1 VARRRG
7 IWHVGDVTAEAAPSV
22 TPRDWSAEPADVLL
36 ADGTVAVIRSLR
48 ADDRDAVL
56 DLHESV
62 SVDTLRLR
70 FFSASRDAG
79 RHYVDHLFA
88 PGNTASAALV
98 ALIRGRV
105 AGLATAEVLS
115 PDSAEV
121 AFLVADQD
129 RGRGLGS
136 LLLEHLAAL
145 GRRHGVS
152 RFQAEVLGD
161 NYGMLGV
168 FRAAGFAATRKTV
181 AGEVEVEL
189 RTDASR
195 EAVEAADRREW
206 RAAARSLRPLLHP
219 SSVAVVGV
227 RRSAGGFGH
236 GVLEAIRGS
245 SYTGT
250 LHVIHPEAESIDGL
264 PTRPSLSDLDGPVD
278 LVVVAVPADGVADV
292 LRDAAANGAG
302 AAVVI
307 SSGFSGTGSDERRLE
322 LLAIARAHSLRLVGP
337 NSQGVLDNGN
347 GLNATLLHDV
357 PDVGGLAVASQSG
370 GMGFAL
376 LDLARDVG
384 LGVQTFVSL
393 GDKVD
398 VSSNDLLAAWMYDDG
413 VAAGALYLE
422 SFGNALKFARTARR
436 FAEQKPLLAVV
447 GGRSRARQDPT
458 AASTVGVGVDALLD
472 QAGVIACRTGAELTE
487 TALLLVEQP
496 LPAGL
501 RVCIVS
507 NTGGVGAL
515 TTDRADGQGMVV
527 AATSDDLAGALRAAV
542 PGAVDV
548 RNPVDLGAD
557 VPPGEL
563 TAALRAVLD
572 AGEADAVLVVLV
584 ANRLTDRDALFEAV
598 ARARPPGADVPLLL
612 VAPGAAYDAA
622 RGLPGVA
629 VYRTTDAAIGALGRA
644 MRYAE
649 WRRVPADQ
657 PEVELGTRGVHAR
670 TWVRSRLI
678 ARGSEPEWL
687 APSTQAELLAPY
699 GIHLVG
705 RLASGPDEAEAVAA
719 EIGYP
724 VAVKV
729 ADPTVLHKSDRG
741 LVRIDV
747 RTGGHVADAVR
758 RFAEDLGHDRVDV
771 LVQPLVLGHVASVG
785 LVRDPQLGPLV
796 RVAGGTG
803 GPAGG
808 WAEEVLLLPPVE
820 AADAA
825 RAVRALRLWPQLVGD
840 HGLEEVDLAPLEAL
854 VMSVGRLAVDVPHV
868 ADLSLEP
875 VVVNAHGL
883 FCVDVKVRVAEPPEL
898 DTGIPRRLRS

>member
-1 VARRRG
+1 
-7 IWHVGDVTAEAAPSV
+7 VTAEAAPAV
-22 TPRDWSAEPADVLL
+22 APRDWTAEPADVLL
-36 ADGTVAVIRSLR
+36 ADGTIAVIRSLR
-48 ADDRDAVL
+48 EDDRAAVL
-56 DLHESV
+56 ALHESV

-70 FFSASRDAG
+70 FFSPSREAG
-79 RHYVDHLFA
+79 RHYVAHLFA
-88 PGNTASAALV
+88 PENTRSAALV
-98 ALIRGRV
+98 AVIRGRV
-105 AGLATAEVLS
+105 AGLATAELLS

-121 AFLVADQD
+121 AFLVADED

-152 RFQAEVLGD
+152 RFEAEVLGD
-161 NYGMLGV
+161 NYGMLRV
-168 FRAAGFAATRKTV
+168 FRAAGFAATRRTV
-181 AGEVEVEL
+181 EGEVEVEL

-219 SSVAVVGV
+219 TSVAVVGV

-236 GVLEAIRGS
+236 GVLQAIRES
-245 SYTGT
+245 SYAGA
-250 LHVIHPEAESIDGL
+250 LHVVHPEAESIDGL
-264 PTRPSLSDLDGPVD
+264 PAVRGLAELDGPVD
-278 LVVVAVPADGVADV
+278 LVVVAVPAEGVAEV

-307 SSGFSGTGSDERRLE
+307 SSGFSGTGSDDRRRELLE
-322 LLAIARAHSLRLVGP
+322 LARSHSLRLVGP
-337 NSQGVLDNGN
+337 NSQGVLDNAE

-384 LGVQTFVSL
+384 LGVQAFVSL
-393 GDKVD
+393 GDKID
-398 VSSNDLLAAWMYDDG
+398 VSSNDLLAAWMDDEA
-413 VAAGALYLE
+413 VQAGALYLE

-447 GGRSRARQDPT
+447 GGRSRARQDP
-458 AASTVGVGVDALLD
+458 ASGSTVGVGVDALLD
-472 QAGVIACRTGAELTE
+472 QSGVIACRTGAELTE

-527 AATSDDLAGALRAAV
+527 EPPSPGLAAALRAAA
-542 PGAVDV
+542 PAAVDV

-557 VPPGEL
+557 VAPEEL
-563 TAALRAVLD
+563 TAVLRAVLD
-572 AGEADAVLVVLV
+572 SGEADAVLVMLV
-584 ANRLTDRDALFEAV
+584 ANRLTDRDALFAAV
-598 ARARPPGADVPLLL
+598 AAARPAGAGVPLLL
-612 VAPGAAYDAA
+612 VAPGAAFEAA
-622 RGLPGVA
+622 RGLPGVTS
-629 VYRTTDAAIGALGRA
+629 YRTTDAAIGALGRA
-644 MRYAE
+644 MRYAA
-649 WRRVPADQ
+649 WRRVPTDQ

-670 TWVRSRLI
+670 TWARTRLA
-678 ARGSEPEWL
+678 ARGGEPEWL
-687 APSTQAELLAPY
+687 APDAQAELLAPY

-705 RLASGPDEAEAVAA
+705 TLASGPEQASQEAV
-719 EIGYP
+719 ELGFP

-747 RTGGHVADAVR
+747 RTGADVADAVR
-758 RFAEDLGHDRVDV
+758 RFAEELGRPDVGV
-771 LVQPLVLGHVASVG
+771 LVQPLVLGHQASVG

-796 RVAGGTG
+796 RVAGGAA
-803 GPAGG
+803 GPAGS
-808 WAEEVLLLPPVE
+808 WAEDVLLLPPVD

-840 HGLEEVDLAPLEAL
+840 HGLEAVDLAPLEAL
-854 VMSVGRLAVDVPHV
+854 VVSVGRLAVDVPHV
-868 ADLSLEP
+868 ADLTLEP

-883 FCVDVKVRVAEPPEL
+883 FCVDVKVRIAEPPEL
-898 DTGIPRRLRS
+898 DTGVPRRLRP

>member
-1 VARRRG
+1 
-7 IWHVGDVTAEAAPSV
+7 VTAEASPST

-36 ADGTVAVIRSLR
+36 ADGTIAVIRSVTTS
-48 ADDRDAVL
+48 DRDAVL
-56 DLHESV
+56 GLHESV

-70 FFSASRDAG
+70 FFSPSREAG
-79 RHYVDHLFA
+79 RRYVDHLFA
-88 PGNTASAALV
+88 PDNTGSAALV
-98 ALIRGRV
+98 ALVRGRV
-105 AGLATAEVLS
+105 AGLATAELLS

-121 AFLVADQD
+121 AFLVADED

-136 LLLEHLAAL
+136 LLLEHLAAY
-145 GRRHGVS
+145 GRRHGVR
-152 RFQAEVLGD
+152 RFEAEVLGD
-161 NYGMLGV
+161 NHGMLRV
-168 FRAAGFAATRKTV
+168 FRAAGFAATRRNV
-181 AGEVEVEL
+181 AGEVVVEL

-219 SSVAVVGV
+219 TSVAVVGV

-236 GVLEAIRGS
+236 GVLEAIRS
-245 SYTGT
+245 SPYAGT
-250 LHVIHPEAESIDGL
+250 LHLVHPDAESIDGIA
-264 PTRPSLSDLDGPVD
+264 TRRSLADLDGPVD
-278 LVVVAVPADGVADV
+278 LVVVAVPADRVADV

-302 AAVVI
+302 AAVVM
-307 SSGFSGTGSDERRLE
+307 SSGFSGTGSDERRRE
-322 LLAIARAHSLRLVGP
+322 LVGLARAHSLRLVGP
-337 NSQGVLDNGN
+337 NSQGVLDNGD

-357 PDVGGLAVASQSG
+357 PAVGGLAVASQSG

-384 LGVQTFVSL
+384 LGVQAFVSL

-398 VSSNDLLAAWMYDDG
+398 VSSNDLLAAWMDDDT

-447 GGRSRARQDPT
+447 GGRARARRDP
-458 AASTVGVGVDALLD
+458 AVASTVGVGVDALLD
-472 QAGVIACRTGAELTE
+472 QSGVIACRTGAELTE

-515 TTDRADGQGMVV
+515 TTDRADHQGMVV
-527 AATSDDLAGALRAAV
+527 AASSAELTAALSAAV

-557 VPPGEL
+557 VTPEEL
-563 TAALRAVLD
+563 TTALREVLD
-572 AGEADAVLVVLV
+572 AGEADAVLVLLV
-584 ANRLTDRDALFEAV
+584 ANRLTDRAALFAAV
-598 ARARPPGADVPLLL
+598 AQARPAGADVPLLM
-612 VAPGAAYDAA
+612 VAPGAAFDAA
-622 RGLPGVA
+622 RGLRGA
-629 VYRTTDAAIGALGRA
+629 TVYRTTDAAIGALGRA
-644 MRYAE
+644 MRYAA
-649 WRRVPADQ
+649 WRRVLPDR
-657 PEVELGTRGVHAR
+657 PKVELGTRGVHAR
-670 TWVRSRLI
+670 AWVRSRLA
-678 ARGSEPEWL
+678 ARTGEPEWL
-687 APSTQAELLAPY
+687 TPAAQAELLAPY

-705 RLASGPDEAEAVAA
+705 RVAGGPEDAEAVAA

-741 LVRIDV
+741 LVRIDL
-747 RTGGHVADAVR
+747 RTGSDVADAVR
-758 RFAEDLGHDRVDV
+758 RFAEELGHHEVDV

-796 RVAGGTG
+796 RVAGGAAAGAGPG
-803 GPAGG
+803 GS
-808 WAEEVLLLPPVE
+808 WADDVLLLPPVE

-854 VMSVGRLAVDVPHV
+854 VTSVGQLAVDVPHV
-868 ADLSLEP
+868 AELTLEP
-875 VVVNAHGL
+875 VVVNAHGI
-883 FCVDVKVRVAEPPEL
+883 FCVDVKVRIAEPTEL
-898 DTGIPRRLRS
+898 DAGIPRRLRP

>member
-1 VARRRG
+1 M
-7 IWHVGDVTAEAAPSV
+7 
-22 TPRDWSAEPADVLL
+22 LL

-48 ADDRDAVL
+48 EDDRDAVL
-56 DLHESV
+56 ALHESV

-70 FFSASRDAG
+70 FFSPSREAG
-79 RHYVDHLFA
+79 RLYVDHLFA
-88 PGNTASAALV
+88 RDNTSSAALV
-98 ALIRGRV
+98 ALVRGRV
-105 AGLATAEVLS
+105 AGLATAELLS

-121 AFLVADQD
+121 AFLVADED

-152 RFQAEVLGD
+152 RFVAEVLGD

-168 FRAAGFAATRKTV
+168 FRAAGFAATRRAV
-181 AGEVEVEL
+181 AGEVDVEL
-189 RTDASR
+189 HTDASR

-219 SSVAVVGV
+219 ASVAVVGV

-236 GVLEAIRGS
+236 GVLEAIRS
-245 SYTGT
+245 SPYAGA
-250 LHVIHPEAESIDGL
+250 LHVVHPEADAIDGL
-264 PTRPSLSDLDGPVD
+264 PTVRSLADLDDPVD

-302 AAVVI
+302 SALVI
-307 SSGFSGTGSDERRLE
+307 SSGFSGTGRDERRRE
-322 LLAIARAHSLRLVGP
+322 LLGLARAHSLRLVGP
-337 NSQGVLDNGN
+337 NSQGVLANGD
-347 GLNATLLHDV
+347 GLDATLLHDV
-357 PDVGGLAVASQSG
+357 PEVGGLAVASQSG

-384 LGVQTFVSL
+384 LGVQAFVSL

-398 VSSNDLLAAWMYDDG
+398 VSSNDLLAAWMDDES
-413 VAAGALYLE
+413 VAACALYLE

-447 GGRSRARQDPT
+447 GGRSRARQDPSV
-458 AASTVGVGVDALLD
+458 STVGVGVDALLD
-472 QAGVIACRTGAELTE
+472 QSGVIACPTGAELTE

-527 AATSDDLAGALRAAV
+527 EPTSYDLGAALRAAV

-557 VPPGEL
+557 VTPDEL

-572 AGEADAVLVVLV
+572 AGETDAVLVLLV
-584 ANRLTDRDALFEAV
+584 ANRLTDRDALFAAV
-598 ARARPPGADVPLLL
+598 ARARPSGADVPLLL
-612 VAPGAAYDAA
+612 VTPGAAFEAA
-622 RGLPGVA
+622 RGLPGVT
-629 VYRTTDAAIGALGRA
+629 VYRSTDAAIGALGRA
-644 MRYAE
+644 MRYAA

-670 TWVRSRLI
+670 TWARSRLTD
-678 ARGSEPEWL
+678 RHGEPEWL
-687 APSTQAELLAPY
+687 APSAHGELLAPY

-705 RLASGPDEAEAVAA
+705 RLAHGPDEAETVAA

-741 LVRIDV
+741 LVRIDL
-747 RTGGHVADAVR
+747 RTGRDVADAVR
-758 RFAEDLGHDRVDV
+758 RFTDELGRDHVDV
-771 LVQPLVLGHVASVG
+771 LVQPLVLGHLASVG

-796 RVAGGTG
+796 RVASGA
-803 GPAGG
+803 GPVGS
-808 WAEEVLLLPPVE
+808 WAEEVLLLPPVG

-868 ADLSLEP
+868 ADLTLEP

-883 FCVDVKVRVAEPPEL
+883 FCVDVKLRLAEPPEL

>member
-1 VARRRG
+1 M
-7 IWHVGDVTAEAAPSV
+7 TAHDAPSV
-22 TPRDWSAEPADVLL
+22 TPRDWRAEPADVLL
-36 ADGTVAVIRSLR
+36 ADGTIAVIRS
-48 ADDRDAVL
+48 AHEGDRDAVL
-56 DLHESV
+56 ELHESV

-70 FFSASRDAG
+70 FFSPSREAG
-79 RHYVDHLFA
+79 RRYVDHLFA
-88 PGNTASAALV
+88 PDNTASAALV
-98 ALIRGRV
+98 ALVGGRV
-105 AGLATAEVLS
+105 AGLATAELLS

-121 AFLVADQD
+121 AFLIADED

-145 GRRHGVS
+145 GRHHGVS
-152 RFQAEVLGD
+152 RFMAEVLGD
-161 NYGMLGV
+161 NYGMLRV
-168 FRAAGFAATRKTV
+168 FRTAGFAATRTTV

-219 SSVAVVGV
+219 TSVAVVGV
-227 RRSAGGFGH
+227 RRSAHGFGH
-236 GVLEAIRGS
+236 GVLDAIRSS
-245 SYTGT
+245 SYAGT

-264 PTRPSLSDLDGPVD
+264 PTLRSLGDLDAPVD

-307 SSGFSGTGSDERRLE
+307 SSGFSGSGSDARRLE
-322 LLAIARAHSLRLVGP
+322 LLGIARAHSLRLIGP
-337 NSQGVLDNGN
+337 NSQGVLDNVD

-357 PDVGGLAVASQSG
+357 PEVGGLAVASQSG

-384 LGVQTFVSL
+384 LGVQSFVSL

-398 VSSNDLLAAWMYDDG
+398 VSSNDLLAAWMDDAG
-413 VAAGALYLE
+413 VLAGALYLE

-447 GGRSRARQDPT
+447 GGRSRARQDLT
-458 AASTVGVGVDALLD
+458 SASTVGVGVDALLD
-472 QAGVIACRTGAELTE
+472 QSGVIACQTGAELTE

-501 RVCIVS
+501 RICIVS

-515 TTDRADGQGMVV
+515 TTDRADRHGMVV
-527 AATSDDLAGALRAAV
+527 APTSDELGATLRAAV

-548 RNPVDLGAD
+548 RNPIDLGAD
-557 VPPGEL
+557 VTPGEL
-563 TAALRAVLD
+563 TAALRGVLEGGD
-572 AGEADAVLVVLV
+572 ADAVLVLLV
-584 ANRLTDRDALFEAV
+584 ANRLTDRDALFAAV
-598 ARARPPGADVPLLL
+598 AQARPAGADVPLLL
-612 VAPGAAYDAA
+612 VTPGAAFDAA
-622 RGLPGVA
+622 RHLQGVTT
-629 VYRTTDAAIGALGRA
+629 YRTTEAAIGALGRA
-644 MRYAE
+644 MRYAA
-649 WRRVPADQ
+649 WRRVPADR
-657 PEVELGTRGVHAR
+657 PEVEIGTRGVHAR
-670 TWVRSRLI
+670 AWVRSRL
-678 ARGSEPEWL
+678 ATRSGEPEWL
-687 APSTQAELLAPY
+687 GPSAQAELLAPY

-705 RLASGPDEAEAVAA
+705 RLATGPDEAEAVAA

-729 ADPTVLHKSDRG
+729 ADPTVRHKSDRG
-741 LVRIDV
+741 LVRVDV
-747 RTGGHVADAVR
+747 RTGGDVADAVR
-758 RFAEDLGHDRVDV
+758 RFAEELGQDRVDV
-771 LVQPLVLGHVASVG
+771 LVQPLVLGHLASVG

-796 RVAGGTG
+796 RVAGGAA
-803 GPAGG
+803 GPVGS

-820 AADAA
+820 AAHAA
-825 RAVRALRLWPQLVGD
+825 RAVRALGLWPQLVGD
-840 HGLEEVDLAPLEAL
+840 RGLQEVALAPLEAL

-868 ADLSLEP
+868 ADLTLEP
-875 VVVNAHGL
+875 VVVNADGI
-883 FCVDVKVRVAEPPEL
+883 FCVDVNLRIAEPPDL
-898 DTGIPRRLRS
+898 DTGIPRQLRS

>member
-1 VARRRG
+1 VVRRRR
-7 IWHVGDVTAEAAPSV
+7 IWHVGDVTAPGAPTV
-22 TPRDWSAEPADVLL
+22 TPREWSAEPADVLL

-48 ADDRDAVL
+48 EDDRDALL

-79 RHYVDHLFA
+79 RRYVDHLFA
-88 PGNTASAALV
+88 PDNTGSAALV

-195 EAVEAADRREW
+195 EAVDAADRREW

-227 RRSAGGFGH
+227 RRSTGGFGH

-245 SYTGT
+245 SYAGT

-264 PTRPSLSDLDGPVD
+264 PTSRSLSDIDGPVD

-337 NSQGVLDNGN
+337 NSQGVLDNGD

-458 AASTVGVGVDALLD
+458 LASTVGVGVDALLD
-472 QAGVIACRTGAELTE
+472 QCGVIACRTGAELTE

-501 RVCIVS
+501 RLCIVS

-515 TTDRADGQGMVV
+515 TTDRAGGQGMVV
-527 AATSDDLAGALRAAV
+527 AATSDDLGEALRATV

-563 TAALRAVLD
+563 SAALRAVLD

-598 ARARPPGADVPLLL
+598 ARARPSGADVPLLL

-644 MRYAE
+644 MRYAA
-649 WRRVPADQ
+649 WRRVPPDQ

-670 TWVRSRLI
+670 TWVRSRLA
-678 ARGSEPEWL
+678 ARGGEPEWL
-687 APSTQAELLAPY
+687 APSAQSELLGPY

-747 RTGGHVADAVR
+747 RTGGDVVDAVR
-758 RFAEDLGHDRVDV
+758 RFAEELGHERVDV

-803 GPAGG
+803 GPAGS
-808 WAEEVLLLPPVE
+808 WADEVLLLPPVE

-840 HGLEEVDLAPLEAL
+840 HGLETVDLAPLEAL

>member
-1 VARRRG
+1 MTADGAPSAVAR
-7 IWHVGDVTAEAAPSV
+7 E
-22 TPRDWSAEPADVLL
+22 WSAEPVDVLL
-36 ADGTVAVIRSLR
+36 ADGTVAVIRSLVEEDR
-48 ADDRDAVL
+48 AAVL
-56 DLHESV
+56 GLHESV

-70 FFSASRDAG
+70 FFSPSRETG
-79 RHYVDHLFA
+79 RRYVDHLFS
-88 PGNTASAALV
+88 PDNTSSAALV
-98 ALIRGRV
+98 ALVRGRI

-121 AFLVADQD
+121 AFLVADED

-145 GRRHGVS
+145 GRRYGVS
-152 RFQAEVLGD
+152 RFEAEVLGD
-161 NYGMLGV
+161 NYGMLHV
-168 FRAAGFAATRKTV
+168 FRAAGFATTRTTV
-181 AGEVEVEL
+181 AGEVEVAL

-219 SSVAVVGV
+219 TSVAVVGV

-236 GVLEAIRGS
+236 GVLDAIRSS
-245 SYTGT
+245 SYAGT
-250 LHVIHPEAESIDGL
+250 LYVIHPEAESIDGL
-264 PTRPSLSDLDGPVD
+264 PTSRSLGDLDEPVD

-292 LRDAAANGAG
+292 LRDAAANRAG
-302 AAVVI
+302 AAIVI
-307 SSGFSGTGSDERRLE
+307 SSGFSGTGSDERRRE

-337 NSQGVLDNGN
+337 NSQGVLDNGE

-357 PDVGGLAVASQSG
+357 PEVGGLAVASQSG

-384 LGVQTFVSL
+384 LGVQSFVSL

-398 VSSNDLLAAWMYDDG
+398 VSSNDLLAAWMDDDG

-447 GGRSRARQDPT
+447 GGRSRARQDTT
-458 AASTVGVGVDALLD
+458 AASTIGVGVDALLD
-472 QAGVIACRTGAELTE
+472 QSGVIACRTGAELTE

-496 LPAGL
+496 LPGGF

-515 TTDRADGQGMVV
+515 TTDRADLQGMVV
-527 AATSDDLAGALRAAV
+527 STTSGELGAALRAAV

-548 RNPVDLGAD
+548 RNPIDLGAD
-557 VPPGEL
+557 VTPAEL
-563 TAALRAVLD
+563 TVALRDVLE
-572 AGEADAVLVVLV
+572 AGEADAVLVLLV
-584 ANRLTDRDALFEAV
+584 ANRLTDRDALFSAV
-598 ARARPPGADVPLLL
+598 ARARSSGAGVPLLL
-612 VAPGAAYDAA
+612 VTPGAAFDAA
-622 RGLPGVA
+622 RRLPGVTG
-629 VYRTTDAAIGALGRA
+629 YRTTDAAIGALGRA
-644 MRYAE
+644 MRYAA
-649 WRRVPADQ
+649 WRRVPAEQ

-670 TWVRSRLI
+670 TWVRSRLA
-678 ARGSEPEWL
+678 ARSGQPEWL
-687 APSTQAELLAPY
+687 APSAQSELLAPY

-705 RLASGPDEAEAVAA
+705 RLAAGPDEAEAVAT

-741 LVRIDV
+741 LVRVDV
-747 RTGGHVADAVR
+747 RTGSDVADAVR
-758 RFAEDLGHDRVDV
+758 RFADELGHDRVDV
-771 LVQPLVLGHVASVG
+771 LVQPVVPGHVVSVG
-785 LVRDPQLGPLV
+785 LVHDPQLGPLV
-796 RVAGGTG
+796 RVGGGAAGPSGS
-803 GPAGG
+803 

-820 AADAA
+820 ATDAA
-825 RAVRALRLWPQLVGD
+825 RAVRALRIWPQMVGD
-840 HGLEEVDLAPLEAL
+840 HGLAEVDIAPLEAL
-854 VMSVGRLAVDVPHV
+854 VKSVGQLAADVPHV
-868 ADLSLEP
+868 AALTLEP

-883 FCVDVKVRVAEPPEL
+883 FCVDVKVRIAEPPEL
-898 DTGIPRRLRS
+898 DTGVPRRLRS